1 MSFLR
6 LFPLHTVLFPRMPLP
21 LQVFEERYRLLISEC
36 LANQEPFGVVLIREG
51 PEVGGDSVPYDVGTT
66 ARIEHVQPIDG
77 VRLAVQSRGEQRF
90 RIARLLHD
98 HAYLAADVEFPV
110 DELSE
115 VPDSLLD
122 EVSEAYV
129 QLERL
134 RHTIEGSW
142 QREITPPPTPS
153 ALADAIGAAAHG
165 VAPPGELQPLLE
177 ALDQRQRLERASG
190 LVTTLVEAMHRQA
203 QSVVAQR
210 WGGVERRN

>member
-6 LFPLHTVLFPRMPLP
+6 LFPLQTVLFPGMPLP

-51 PEVGGDSVPYDVGTT
+51 PEVGGSAVPYDVGTT

-77 VRLAVQSRGEQRF
+77 VRLAVQSRGDARF
-90 RIARLLHD
+90 RIAQLHYD
-98 HAYLAADVEFPV
+98 RAYLSADVEFPV
-110 DELSE
+110 DEPGD
-115 VPDSLLD
+115 VPESLL
-122 EVSEAYV
+122 EQVSEAYV
-129 QLERL
+129 QLQRL

-142 QREITPPPTPS
+142 EREITPPATAG
-153 ALADAIGAAAHG
+153 ALADAIGTAAHG
-165 VAPPGELQPLLE
+165 VVPPAELQPLLE
-177 ALDQRQRLERASG
+177 ALDHRRRLERAST
-190 LVTTLVEAMHRQA
+190 LVTNVLEATHRHA